1 MKEFKTILN
10 VTKIPSVNAMYLSRR
25 NGGRYLNPDY
35 AEVKDSIVKQL
46 IKANIKDY
54 FKDFDENKHVID
66 LSFAFVYNKRYT
78 ARDASNSIKLVED
91 AVVLAC
97 GVDDKF
103 NYSVYAIKL
112 LGDKENKTEK
122 IYVVLSYQDKE
133 DVDITD
139 AEFISNQWG
148 EV

>member
-46 IKANIKDY
+46 TKANIKDY

-97 GVDDKF
+97 GIDDKF
-103 NYSVYAIKL
+103 NYSVTGTKL

-122 IYVVLSYQDKE
+122 IYVDLSYHNSE
-133 DVDITD
+133 DLDITD
-139 AEFISNQWG
+139 AEFLDSQRDK
-148 EV
+148 V